1 VVEPLLRMYGILL
14 TLPTAQVTRR
24 VGFDGFS
31 PHLVFVAQ
39 NHEEDVMSLMHVSRR
54 IRSMRHCASTI
65 FLVRATA
72 LVAVPAARA
81 QDDDAA
87 KILKAMSD
95 YMASQKSISL
105 SFDTDIEV
113 ITPDIQ
119 KIQFASSG
127 KLLLSR
133 PDKLRAS
140 RTGGYADIELIFN
153 GKTVTVLGKN
163 LNVYTQA
170 DAPGTIDQLVDLLRN
185 QYGVELPGADLL
197 ISNPYEALMADVINA
212 KHIGQGVINGV
223 ECEHL
228 AFRNQDTDWQLWV
241 QTGYHPV
248 PCKFVITSKATA
260 AAPQYTLVIKDLKTD
275 VEFGADAFA
284 FQPPADAKQV
294 DFKAL
299 GEIDEVP
306 PGTIKGET
314 R

>member
-1 VVEPLLRMYGILL
+1 
-14 TLPTAQVTRR
+14 
-24 VGFDGFS
+24 
-31 PHLVFVAQ
+31 
-39 NHEEDVMSLMHVSRR
+39 MSLLLASCR
-54 IRSMRHCASTI
+54 IRSVRGCASTV
-65 FLVRATA
+65 FLVLAT
-72 LVAVPAARA
+72 LLFVVPARA

-113 ITPDIQ
+113 ITPEIE

-127 KLLLSR
+127 KLLLNR

-140 RTGGYADIELIFN
+140 RTGGYADVELVFD

-163 LNVYTQA
+163 LNAYVQT

-185 QYGVELPGADLL
+185 QYGLELPGADLL
-197 ISNPYEALMADVINA
+197 ISNPYEALMADVITS
-212 KHIGQGVINGV
+212 KHIGQGVIDGT

-241 QTGYHPV
+241 RTGDQPI
-248 PCKFVITSKATA
+248 PCKLVITSKATA
-260 AAPQYTLVIKDLKTD
+260 AAPQYTLTVRELKTG
-275 VEFGADAFA
+275 VEPNADAFT
-284 FQPPADAKQV
+284 FQPPADAKRV

-299 GEIDEVP
+299 GDVDEVP

>member
-1 VVEPLLRMYGILL
+1 
-14 TLPTAQVTRR
+14 
-24 VGFDGFS
+24 
-31 PHLVFVAQ
+31 
-39 NHEEDVMSLMHVSRR
+39 MSLLPAFWRF
-54 IRSMRHCASTI
+54 RSTPGFATI
-65 FLVRATA
+65 FLVLATV
-72 LVAVPAARA
+72 LVAPAAHA

-95 YMASQKSISL
+95 YMGSQKSISL

-113 ITPDIQ
+113 ITPEIQ

-127 KLLLSR
+127 KVLLNR

-140 RTGGYADIELIFN
+140 RTGGYADVELVFD
-153 GKTVTVLGKN
+153 GKTVSVLGKN
-163 LNVYTQA
+163 LNAYAQA

-185 QYGVELPGADLL
+185 QYGLELPGADLL
-197 ISNPYEALMADVINA
+197 ISNPYEALMSDVITS
-212 KHIGQGVINGV
+212 KHIGQGVIDDV

-241 QTGYHPV
+241 RTGDQPI

-260 AAPQYTLVIKDLKTD
+260 AAPQYTLVIKDFKTG
-275 VEFGADAFA
+275 VELNADAFA
-284 FQPPADAKQV
+284 FQPPADAKKV

-299 GEIDEVP
+299 GDVDEVP

>member
-1 VVEPLLRMYGILL
+1 MGRLSLGVRGVRLRRI
-14 TLPTAQVTRR
+14 
-24 VGFDGFS
+24 
-31 PHLVFVAQ
+31 
-39 NHEEDVMSLMHVSRR
+39 EENVMSVLPAFWRF
-54 IRSMRHCASTI
+54 RSTPGFATI
-65 FLVRATA
+65 FFVLATV
-72 LVAVPAARA
+72 LVAPAAHA

-87 KILKAMSD
+87 QILKAMSD
-95 YMASQKSISL
+95 YMGSQKSISL

-113 ITPDIQ
+113 ITPEIQ

-127 KLLLSR
+127 KVLLNR

-140 RTGGYADIELIFN
+140 RTGGYADVELVFD
-153 GKTVTVLGKN
+153 GKTVSVLGKN
-163 LNVYTQA
+163 LNAYAQA

-185 QYGVELPGADLL
+185 QYGLELPGADLL
-197 ISNPYEALMADVINA
+197 ISNPYEALMSDVVTS
-212 KHIGQGVINGV
+212 KHIGQGVIDGV

-241 QTGYHPV
+241 RTGDQPI

-260 AAPQYTLVIKDLKTD
+260 AAPQYTLVIKDFKTG
-275 VEFGADAFA
+275 VELNADAFA
-284 FQPPADAKQV
+284 FQPPADAKKV

-299 GEIDEVP
+299 GDVDEVP